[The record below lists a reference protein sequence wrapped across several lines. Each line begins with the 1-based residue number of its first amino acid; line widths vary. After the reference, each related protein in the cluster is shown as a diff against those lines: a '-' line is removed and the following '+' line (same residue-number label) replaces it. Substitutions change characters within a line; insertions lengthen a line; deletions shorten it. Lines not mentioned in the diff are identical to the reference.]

1 MNARLEPVETQA
13 ADVRGR
19 PSNARLAMAFGL
31 GVIAATSALV
41 FGIPGNGEFIAFTWL
56 AGLLA
61 AFIAPGVPG
70 FLAVVAGVTVWAAL
84 LDVADGTFGLVF
96 LGIAIVGALTAH
108 GELAGSVVR
117 RIGALGL
124 REGLR
129 DRTVV
134 VRGWIAVALAALFV
148 WFAIELGKNPP

>member
-1 MNARLEPVETQA
+1 MNARLEGVETQTSG
-13 ADVRGR
+13 VRGR
-19 PSNARLAMAFGL
+19 PSKVRLALAFGL

-61 AFIAPGVPG
+61 AFIAPGIPG
-70 FLAVVAGVTVWAAL
+70 FIAVVAGVTVWAAL
-84 LDVADGTFGLVF
+84 LDMADGTFGLVF
-96 LGIAIVGALTAH
+96 LVIAIVGALAAH
-108 GELAGSVVR
+108 GELVGSVLR
-117 RIGALGL
+117 RIGTLGW

-148 WFAIELGKNPP
+148 WSAIELGKNPP